1 MMRLLRHFPNLLT
14 TLRLFSAPIITLLLL
29 DADYQWAL
37 AVFAFAGVSD
47 ALDGF
52 LAKRFG
58 LETDAGR
65 WLDPAAD
72 KLLMLMSFLALA
84 YIGATPKWLTALVIG
99 RDVAIVLFIALARY
113 MVLPLKIEPSIA
125 GKISTAV
132 QVAYV
137 GLTLLMLALG
147 FDVPMVSR
155 IAECAVAVFTI
166 ASWLDYTQL
175 WWRALALRHR
185 RPA

>member
-1 MMRLLRHFPNLLT
+1 MMRLLRHFPNFLT
-14 TLRLFSAPIITLLLL
+14 GLRLFSAPIITLLLL
-29 DADYQWAL
+29 HSDFKWAL

-72 KLLMLMSFLALA
+72 KLLMLMSLLALA
-84 YIGATPKWLTALVIG
+84 YIGATPKWLTALVIA
-99 RDVAIVLFIALARY
+99 RDVAIVLFIALAKY
-113 MVLPLKIEPSIA
+113 MALPLKIEPSVA
-125 GKISTAV
+125 GKITTAV

-137 GLTLLMLALG
+137 GLVLLVLA
-147 FDVPMVSR
+147 FRIDVPMATQ
-155 IAECAVAVFTI
+155 IAEWTVAVVTL

-175 WWRALALRHR
+175 WLRALALRHR